1 MAVNFSDETMIKYLK
16 MAYKFLE
23 SRNYDIDEM
32 DIEDFYN
39 MRELDFLMRPLNLS
53 KDDRLQLEYLYT
65 LLKSNNNANF
75 ETDLNKPTL
84 NTFNVQHRVT
94 EKARRTL
101 YYEQELESYLNSD
114 EFDADYVDSL
124 EMNDEFFIYDGEVTD
139 EETDDSYID
148 HTELYDINQV

>member
-1 MAVNFSDETMIKYLK
+1 MAVNFSDESMIKYLK

-65 LLKSNNNANF
+65 LLESNSNADF
-75 ETDLNKPTL
+75 ETNLSKPTL
-84 NTFNVQHRVT
+84 NTFNVQHRVR
-94 EKARRTL
+94 ESVIKYV

-114 EFDADYVDSL
+114 EFDVDYVNAL
-124 EMNDEFFIYDGEVTD
+124 EMNDEFFVYDGTVTD
-139 EETDDSYID
+139 EEIDDSYID
-148 HTELYDINQV
+148 DTELYDINQV